1 MPILALLPVSFNY
14 EKPRLNAYV
23 RVNKNAHLFLFWVLS
38 DFLSCFDPRPVMGF
52 VFWLL
57 GQQNNLQPLMV
68 MQRIFFSQCKILR
81 WEQNRP
87 KKWKNKPMSLDG
99 RSVCCLSLILWFWIW
114 KQNCT
119 YANLQVQPVIL
130 HQIYS
135 NLRRSKNPN
144 VCPSIQKKWQC
155 SSQLACVS
163 FKWKYWP
170 QFPSENNLKVNSAL
184 MTGSPPP
191 FM

>member
-1 MPILALLPVSFNY
+1 
-14 EKPRLNAYV
+14 
-23 RVNKNAHLFLFWVLS
+23 
-38 DFLSCFDPRPVMGF
+38 
-52 VFWLL
+52 
-57 GQQNNLQPLMV
+57 MV

-119 YANLQVQPVIL
+119 YANLQVRPVIW

-135 NLRRSKNPN
+135 NLRKSKNPN

-170 QFPSENNLKVNSAL
+170 HWKFLMHSRKQFWRICGVIKKSPQFTTGKINLIPSLYQINSS
-184 MTGSPPP
+184 GK
-191 FM
+191 